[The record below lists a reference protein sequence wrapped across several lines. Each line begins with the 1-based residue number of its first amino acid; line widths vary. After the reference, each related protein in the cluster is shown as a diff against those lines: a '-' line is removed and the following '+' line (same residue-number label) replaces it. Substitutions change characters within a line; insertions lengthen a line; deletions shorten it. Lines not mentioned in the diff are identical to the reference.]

1 MVGNN
6 FLSGTQLAAIDLLK
20 EVSTHRSLSTAYR
33 MYILYAVDK
42 DLRVETSCSRSIA
55 TSCVLLK
62 KVLPMIS
69 ANMSLYSIIYT

>member
-6 FLSGTQLAAIDLLK
+6 FLSRTQLAAIDLLK
-20 EVSTHRSLSTAYR
+20 DVSTRRSLSTAYR
-33 MYILYAVDK
+33 MYILYAVNE
-42 DLRVETSCSRSIA
+42 DLRVEMSRSRSIA

-62 KVLPMIS
+62 KLLPMIS